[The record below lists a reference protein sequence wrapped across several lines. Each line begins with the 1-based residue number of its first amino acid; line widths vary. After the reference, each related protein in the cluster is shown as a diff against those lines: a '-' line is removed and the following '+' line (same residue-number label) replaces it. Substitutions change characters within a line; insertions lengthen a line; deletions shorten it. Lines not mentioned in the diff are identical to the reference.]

1 MKLYCFQS
9 RFSKEKQSLNNRYE
23 NQDVEIEFPWRVP
36 REIIAYHYCLL
47 LKEGVKK
54 RLTYS
59 NLCQNA

>member
-1 MKLYCFQS
+1 M
-9 RFSKEKQSLNNRYE
+9 NDGYE

-54 RLTYS
+54 SLTYS
-59 NLCQNA
+59 NLCQNAQVEEQGARKNLPVSV